1 MAFTVTLEDELG
13 MELATTSENGQF
25 EKLLEQINDKNMVCL
40 KFIDPYGIAV
50 FNRLQM
56 QYLISELSL
65 SLTKAVDKETTGFI
79 SKTVEMAKRC
89 KAEENTYI
97 YFYGDRVKM

>member
-1 MAFTVTLEDELG
+1 VAFTVTLEDELG
-13 MELATTSENGQF
+13 MELASVSENGHF
-25 EKLLEQINDKNMVCL
+25 EKLLEQINDKNMICL

-65 SLTKAVDKETTGFI
+65 SLTKAIDKESTQFI
-79 SKTVEMAKRC
+79 NATVEMAKRC

-97 YFYGDRVKM
+97 YFYGDRIKN